1 MAVFIDKDEGEQ
13 AARCNGND
21 GEVSVHYRKDAAVV
35 EFHAKQ
41 WRGAGNDSF
50 LRRGGVARKNAQG
63 EKEEWAS
70 NNEQKNNR
78 TTIAC
83 SDGFTENVH

>member
-13 AARCNGND
+13 AARRNGND
-21 GEVSVHYRKDAAVV
+21 GKVGVHCRKDAAVV
-35 EFHAKQ
+35 EFHTKQ
-41 WRGAGNDSF
+41 WRGVGNDSF

-70 NNEQKNNR
+70 NNEQKNDR

-83 SDGFTENVH
+83 SDSFTKKAH